1 MRIVS
6 LEPFLTELVCYFGR
20 ESELVGVSHRCDTP
34 EGIRSL
40 PRLTT
45 DDQTSSRRLAEL
57 CRFPVR
63 IDDLIAVQ
71 PDIILTSISGEPDT
85 IATTVMS
92 LTEGLRALCNN
103 KVRILTYDPRTLE
116 EVFATFERCGRDLDT
131 PGEGHQLA
139 QRTKAQLMDW
149 ADNFYE
155 RTKSKRVTFLDGI
168 DPLRLGGFWIPDMIR
183 LASAV
188 SHEPPRGEPG
198 RVVSWDEIV
207 AFKPDVLI
215 VAPGGYD
222 LSGAAKLFKRFER
235 FPGWED
241 LSAVKRGEVV
251 FAPGGGLFD
260 RPGPR
265 LREAM
270 AILISAIAGL
280 ESGYITSRE
289 SFYRLRWLELQRHRF

>member
-34 EGIRSL
+34 EVIRSL
-40 PRLTT
+40 PRVTT
-45 DDQTSSRRLAEL
+45 DDDTTPRTLADLSR
-57 CRFPVR
+57 FTVR
-63 IDDLIAVQ
+63 IDDIVAIQ
-71 PDIILTSISGEPDT
+71 PDLILTSVCGDPDT
-85 IATTVMS
+85 VIATVMT
-92 LTEGLRALCNN
+92 LTEGLRALCGNN
-103 KVRILTYDPRTLE
+103 VRILTYNPRTLE
-116 EVFATFERCGRDLDT
+116 DIFATFERCGKDLGVA
-131 PGEGHQLA
+131 GEGHQLA
-139 QRTKAQLMDW
+139 QRSKAQLMDW

-155 RTKSKRVTFLDGI
+155 RMKNKRVTFLESV

-188 SHEPPRGEPG
+188 SHEPPRGEVG
-198 RVVSWDEIV
+198 RIVSWDEVV
-207 AFKPDVLI
+207 AFKPDVVV
-215 VAPGGYD
+215 VAPHGYD
-222 LSGAAKLFKRFER
+222 LAGAAKLFKRFEK

-251 FAPGGGLFD
+251 FAPGSGLFD

-280 ESGYITSRE
+280 ESGYITPRD